1 VVNEKRKM
9 GVYML
14 KNKKKG
20 RNLSY
25 MMCIQYELDRDIT
38 KYQLSFSLPRRRDK
52 LPGVQLVV
60 H

>member
-38 KYQLSFSLPRRRDK
+38 KYQLDLFPFPEGGISCQVFN
-52 LPGVQLVV
+52 
-60 H
+60 